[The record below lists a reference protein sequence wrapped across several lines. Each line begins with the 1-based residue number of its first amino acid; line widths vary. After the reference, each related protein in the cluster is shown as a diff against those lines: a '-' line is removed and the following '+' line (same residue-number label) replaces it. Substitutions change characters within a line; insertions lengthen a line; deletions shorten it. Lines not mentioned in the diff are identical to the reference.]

1 MSDNEVMFLFF
12 MLALITYLV
21 VCVVSH
27 NKRLERLEEKYRPRE
42 RRQTIAKML
51 AAGMIT
57 PNNASEMLFNPKCTC
72 EDLTTPAYPEF
83 AAVMFDPNCPF
94 HGDLEDKSLD
104 GGQ

>member
-1 MSDNEVMFLFF
+1 MDEEVFL
-12 MLALITYLV
+12 LLIFGFGIFVYCLV
-21 VCVVSH
+21 VVVDQH
-27 NKRLERLEEKYRPRE
+27 ARLNKLEEKYRPRE